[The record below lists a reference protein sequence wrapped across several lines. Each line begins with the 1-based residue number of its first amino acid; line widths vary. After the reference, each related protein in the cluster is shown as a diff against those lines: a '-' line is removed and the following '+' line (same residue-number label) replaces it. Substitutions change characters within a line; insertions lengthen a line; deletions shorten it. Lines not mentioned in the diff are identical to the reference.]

1 MFFKPLIDSLIM
13 EGSYHMKV
21 PCYNISTINPDW
33 PTKCERGNKWT
44 TEASYLMAGDIGN
57 VKLNFFDNFHRVDS
71 MFPHHLPQIEDW
83 KTCKDPTLKAT
94 CTLKGWTV
102 SENYYEKLDA
112 ADSGFVP
119 VTAWETKAKLLSK

>member
-1 MFFKPLIDSLIM
+1 M
-13 EGSYHMKV
+13 EGSYHIKI

-44 TEASYLMAGDIGN
+44 TEASYMMAGDIGN
-57 VKLNFFDNFHRVDS
+57 VKLSFFDNFHRVTA

-83 KTCKDPTLKAT
+83 KTCKDPTLKTA

-102 SENYYEKLDA
+102 SENYYEKLDQ
-112 ADSGFVP
+112 ADTGFVP